1 MEYDFYVLLEKIGG
15 RVMKK
20 KIIIAVV
27 VIVALIIGVLGYMVI
42 SDMGQEDKLKT
53 ELSEIN
59 DLANAE
65 TIDMDEINKRLDRTV
80 TTGDYAKVE
89 EAFKSYL
96 RDNFDNSIEIA
107 DLINDERITTLL
119 TADNYKT
126 DGKDFTESKNY
137 ISTTKQKLEEYKE
150 KYSEY
155 MTKEKAMSYIE
166 DKGLDSYY
174 VDLYEQEYVGDMD
187 SAKDTTVEDSIDE
200 IISLL
205 DTSEKVLNLL
215 SNNQDTWNVEGDNI
229 VFSNDSIRNQYDEL
243 INSIG

>member
-1 MEYDFYVLLEKIGG
+1 
-15 RVMKK
+15 MKK
-20 KIIIAVV
+20 KIIIAIV
-27 VIVALIIGVLGYMVI
+27 VIVVAIIGVLGYMVI
-42 SDMGQEDKLKT
+42 SDMGQEDELKT

-137 ISTTKQKLEEYKE
+137 ISTTKQKLEECKE

-174 VDLYEQEYVGDMD
+174 VDLYDQEYVGNMD

-229 VFSNDSIRNQYDEL
+229 VFSNYSIRNQYDEL

>member
-1 MEYDFYVLLEKIGG
+1 
-15 RVMKK
+15 MKK
-20 KIIIAVV
+20 KIIIAIV
-27 VIVALIIGVLGYMVI
+27 VIVVAIIGVLGYMVV

-53 ELSEIN
+53 ELSEIS
-59 DLANAE
+59 DLSNAE
-65 TIDMDEINKRLDRTV
+65 KIDMDEINKRLDRTV

-119 TADNYKT
+119 TADNYKA

-137 ISTTKQKLEEYKE
+137 ISTTKQKLEECKE

-155 MTKEKAMSYIE
+155 MTKEKAMTYIE
-166 DKGLDSYY
+166 DKGLDRYY

>member
-1 MEYDFYVLLEKIGG
+1 
-15 RVMKK
+15 MKK

-96 RDNFDNSIEIA
+96 RDSFNNSIEIA
-107 DLINDERITTLL
+107 NLINDERITTLL
-119 TADNYKT
+119 TAENYKT

-137 ISTTKQKLEEYKE
+137 ISTTKQKLEECKE

-166 DKGLDSYY
+166 NKGLDSYY
-174 VDLYEQEYVGDMD
+174 VDLYEQEYVGDME

>member
-1 MEYDFYVLLEKIGG
+1 
-15 RVMKK
+15 MKK

-96 RDNFDNSIEIA
+96 RDSFNNSIEIA

-137 ISTTKQKLEEYKE
+137 ISTTKQKLEECKE

>member
-1 MEYDFYVLLEKIGG
+1 
-15 RVMKK
+15 MKK

-27 VIVALIIGVLGYMVI
+27 VIVALIVGVLGYMVI

-89 EAFKSYL
+89 DAFKSYL
-96 RDNFDNSIEIA
+96 KDSFDNSIEIA
-107 DLINDERITTLL
+107 NLINDEKITTLL
-119 TADNYKT
+119 TADNYNT
-126 DGKDFTESKNY
+126 DGKEFIESKKY
-137 ISTTKQKLEEYKE
+137 ISTTRQKLEECKE

-166 DKGLDSYY
+166 GKGLDSYY

-215 SNNQDTWNVEGDNI
+215 LNNQDTWNVEGDNI

>member
-1 MEYDFYVLLEKIGG
+1 
-15 RVMKK
+15 MKK

-42 SDMGQEDKLKT
+42 SDMGQEEKLKT

-65 TIDMDEINKRLDRTV
+65 NIDMDEINKRLDRTV

-89 EAFKSYL
+89 DAFKSYL

-107 DLINDERITTLL
+107 NLINDERITTLL

-126 DGKDFTESKNY
+126 DGKEFTESKSF
-137 ISTTKQKLEEYKE
+137 ILTTKQKLEKCKE

-166 DKGLDSYY
+166 NKGLDSYY
-174 VDLYEQEYVGDMD
+174 VDLYEQEYVGDME

-205 DTSEKVLNLL
+205 DTSETVLNLL

>member
-1 MEYDFYVLLEKIGG
+1 
-15 RVMKK
+15 
-20 KIIIAVV
+20 
-27 VIVALIIGVLGYMVI
+27 MVI

-89 EAFKSYL
+89 DAFKSYL
-96 RDNFDNSIEIA
+96 KDSFDNSIEIA
-107 DLINDERITTLL
+107 NLINDEKITTLL
-119 TADNYKT
+119 TADNYNT
-126 DGKDFTESKNY
+126 DGKEFIESKKY
-137 ISTTKQKLEEYKE
+137 ISTTRQKLEECKE

-166 DKGLDSYY
+166 GKGLDSYY

>member
-1 MEYDFYVLLEKIGG
+1 
-15 RVMKK
+15 MKK
-20 KIIIAVV
+20 KIIIVVAV
-27 VIVALIIGVLGYMVI
+27 ILVAIIGVIGYMVI

-53 ELSEIN
+53 EISEIS
-59 DLANAE
+59 DLSNAE
-65 TIDMDEINKRLDRTV
+65 NIDIDEINKRLDRTV
-80 TTGDYAKVE
+80 TKGDYAKVE
-89 EAFKSYL
+89 DAFKSYL

-107 DLINDERITTLL
+107 NLINDERITTLL

-126 DGKDFTESKNY
+126 DGKEFIESKKY
-137 ISTTKQKLEEYKE
+137 ISTTRQKLEECKE

>member
-1 MEYDFYVLLEKIGG
+1 
-15 RVMKK
+15 MKK

-137 ISTTKQKLEEYKE
+137 ISTTRQELEECKE

-174 VDLYEQEYVGDMD
+174 VDLYEQEFVGDMD

-215 SNNQDTWNVEGDNI
+215 SNNQNAWNVEGDNI
-229 VFSNDSIRNQYDEL
+229 VFSNDSIGNQYDEL

>member
-1 MEYDFYVLLEKIGG
+1 
-15 RVMKK
+15 MKK
-20 KIIIAVV
+20 KIIIVV
-27 VIVALIIGVLGYMVI
+27 TVILAAIIGVIGYMVV

-53 ELSEIN
+53 ELSEIS
-59 DLANAE
+59 DLSNAE
-65 TIDMDEINKRLDRTV
+65 NIDMDEINKRLDRTV

-119 TADNYKT
+119 TADNYKA

-137 ISTTKQKLEEYKE
+137 ISTTKQKLEECKE

-155 MTKEKAMSYIE
+155 MTKEKAMTYIE

>member
-1 MEYDFYVLLEKIGG
+1 
-15 RVMKK
+15 MKK

-96 RDNFDNSIEIA
+96 RDSFNNSIEIA

>member
-1 MEYDFYVLLEKIGG
+1 
-15 RVMKK
+15 MKK
-20 KIIIAVV
+20 KIIIAIV
-27 VIVALIIGVLGYMVI
+27 VIVVAIIGVLGYMVI
-42 SDMGQEDKLKT
+42 FDMGQEDKLKT

-96 RDNFDNSIEIA
+96 RDSFNNSIEIA

-137 ISTTKQKLEEYKE
+137 ISTTKQKLEECKE

>member
-1 MEYDFYVLLEKIGG
+1 
-15 RVMKK
+15 MKK

-27 VIVALIIGVLGYMVI
+27 VIVALIVGVLGYMVI

-65 TIDMDEINKRLDRTV
+65 NIDMDEINKRLDRTV

-89 EAFKSYL
+89 DAFKSYL
-96 RDNFDNSIEIA
+96 KDSFDNSIEIA
-107 DLINDERITTLL
+107 NLINDEKITTLL

-137 ISTTKQKLEEYKE
+137 ISTTRQKLEECKE

>member
-1 MEYDFYVLLEKIGG
+1 
-15 RVMKK
+15 
-20 KIIIAVV
+20 
-27 VIVALIIGVLGYMVI
+27 MVI

-59 DLANAE
+59 ELANAE

-89 EAFKSYL
+89 DAFKSYL
-96 RDNFDNSIEIA
+96 RDSFDNSIEIA
-107 DLINDERITTLL
+107 NLINDEKITTLL

-137 ISTTKQKLEEYKE
+137 ISTTRQKLEECKE

>member
-1 MEYDFYVLLEKIGG
+1 
-15 RVMKK
+15 MKK
-20 KIIIAVV
+20 KIIIAIV
-27 VIVALIIGVLGYMVI
+27 VIVVAIIGVLGYMVI

-119 TADNYKT
+119 IADNYKT

-137 ISTTKQKLEEYKE
+137 ISTTKQKLEECKE

-229 VFSNDSIRNQYDEL
+229 VFSNDSIRNQYAEL

>member
-1 MEYDFYVLLEKIGG
+1 
-15 RVMKK
+15 MKK

-42 SDMGQEDKLKT
+42 SDMGQEEKLKT

-65 TIDMDEINKRLDRTV
+65 NIDMDEINKRLDRTV

-89 EAFKSYL
+89 DAFKSYL

-107 DLINDERITTLL
+107 NLINDERITTLL

-126 DGKDFTESKNY
+126 DGKEFTESKSF
-137 ISTTKQKLEEYKE
+137 IFTTKQKLEECKE

-166 DKGLDSYY
+166 NKGLDSYY
-174 VDLYEQEYVGDMD
+174 VDLYEQEYVGDME

-205 DTSEKVLNLL
+205 DTSETVLNLL

>member
-1 MEYDFYVLLEKIGG
+1 
-15 RVMKK
+15 MKK
-20 KIIIAVV
+20 KIIIAIV
-27 VIVALIIGVLGYMVI
+27 VIVVAIIGVLGYMVI

-137 ISTTKQKLEEYKE
+137 ISTTRQELEECKE

-174 VDLYEQEYVGDMD
+174 VDLYEQEFVGDMD

-215 SNNQDTWNVEGDNI
+215 SNNQNAWNVEGDNI
-229 VFSNDSIRNQYDEL
+229 VFSNDSIGNQYDEL
-243 INSIG
+243 INSIS

>member
-1 MEYDFYVLLEKIGG
+1 
-15 RVMKK
+15 MKK

-27 VIVALIIGVLGYMVI
+27 VIVALIIGALGYMVI
-42 SDMGQEDKLKT
+42 SDMRQEDKLKT

-137 ISTTKQKLEEYKE
+137 ISTTRQELEECKE

>member
-1 MEYDFYVLLEKIGG
+1 
-15 RVMKK
+15 MKK

-42 SDMGQEDKLKT
+42 FDMGQEDKLKT

-96 RDNFDNSIEIA
+96 RDSFNNSIEIA

-119 TADNYKT
+119 TAENYKT

-137 ISTTKQKLEEYKE
+137 ILTTKQKLEECKE

-166 DKGLDSYY
+166 GKGLDSYY
-174 VDLYEQEYVGDMD
+174 VDLYEQEFVGDMD
-187 SAKDTTVEDSIDE
+187 SIKDTTVEDSIDDIIE
-200 IISLL
+200 ILN
-205 DTSEKVLNLL
+205 TSEKVLNLL
-215 SNNQDTWNVEGDNI
+215 SENPNSWTIEGENI
-229 VFSNDSIRNQYDEL
+229 VFSNDNLSNQYDEL

>member
-1 MEYDFYVLLEKIGG
+1 
-15 RVMKK
+15 MKK

-27 VIVALIIGVLGYMVI
+27 VIVVAIIGVLGYMVI
-42 SDMGQEDKLKT
+42 SDMRQEDKLKT

-107 DLINDERITTLL
+107 DLINDERITILL

-137 ISTTKQKLEEYKE
+137 ISTTKQKLEECKE

>member
-1 MEYDFYVLLEKIGG
+1 
-15 RVMKK
+15 MKK

-27 VIVALIIGVLGYMVI
+27 VIVVLIVGVLGYMVI

-137 ISTTKQKLEEYKE
+137 ISTTKQKLEECKE

>member
-1 MEYDFYVLLEKIGG
+1 
-15 RVMKK
+15 MKK

-42 SDMGQEDKLKT
+42 SDMAQEDKLKT

-65 TIDMDEINKRLDRTV
+65 TIDMDEINKRLNRTV

-137 ISTTKQKLEEYKE
+137 ISTTKQKLEECKE

-174 VDLYEQEYVGDMD
+174 VDLYEQEFVGDMD

>member
-1 MEYDFYVLLEKIGG
+1 
-15 RVMKK
+15 MKK

-27 VIVALIIGVLGYMVI
+27 VIVVLIIGVLGYMVI

-137 ISTTKQKLEEYKE
+137 ISTTKQKLEECKE